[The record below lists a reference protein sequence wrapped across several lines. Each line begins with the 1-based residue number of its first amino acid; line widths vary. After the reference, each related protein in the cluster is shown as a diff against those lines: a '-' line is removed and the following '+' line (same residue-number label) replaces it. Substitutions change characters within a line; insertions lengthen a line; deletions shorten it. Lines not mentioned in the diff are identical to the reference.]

1 MLFPEATGTFQ
12 QPSPPLGPD
21 TAHASSALMG
31 GPPPMPLLSLPRAV
45 ARLSQPARAE
55 RLCVHSPKACRTGT
69 TGSWGPGQGWA
80 FKCQAPCSHC
90 WSGFANQPHPHPA
103 SPTGPQDHSR
113 GPGHPSRRL
122 QRHRGD
128 QPAPAR
134 GAGTWGWGG
143 LGKGDGSSLSAPSGL
158 ETSWTPCFLTA
169 SGC

>member
-1 MLFPEATGTFQ
+1 MLFPEATGTFK

-21 TAHASSALMG
+21 TAHASSALTG

-90 WSGFANQPHPHPA
+90 WSGFANQPEGFPF
-103 SPTGPQDHSR
+103 
-113 GPGHPSRRL
+113 PGLVS
-122 QRHRGD
+122 
-128 QPAPAR
+128 
-134 GAGTWGWGG
+134 
-143 LGKGDGSSLSAPSGL
+143 KSSLSTRRIFNVSLLLGSKA
-158 ETSWTPCFLTA
+158 SW
-169 SGC
+169 